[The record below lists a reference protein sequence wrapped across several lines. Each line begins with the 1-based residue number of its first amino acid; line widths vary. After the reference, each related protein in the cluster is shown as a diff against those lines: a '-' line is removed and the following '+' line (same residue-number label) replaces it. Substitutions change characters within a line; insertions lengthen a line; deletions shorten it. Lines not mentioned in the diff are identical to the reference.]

1 MYIKREDF
9 EAQEA
14 ANLAPYAMC
23 SCNSRGRTV
32 AEDEHDYRT
41 AYQRD
46 RDRIIHTTAFRRLEY
61 KTQVFLI
68 TEGDYYRTRLTHTV
82 EVAQIG
88 RTMARALR
96 INEDLTEAICLAHDL
111 GHSAFGHSGEEAL
124 NKLMANHGGFD
135 HNYQSFRIVEK
146 LENRFPDFRGLNL
159 TWEVREGILKHET
172 EYDKSSVVDFEP
184 QWRAGLEAQIVNFA
198 DEIAYTTADLDDGL
212 RSGMI
217 TPAQLADVEFWRLVI
232 DELNIDPRQGF
243 TDMDRHRIIRR
254 LVGKE
259 VSDVIF
265 TTSQRLKEFGIQS
278 IDNVRNAPENI
289 VVHSAEVKRMDR
301 QLKDFLFANLYQHWR
316 VMRMHLKAERFIGQ
330 LFETYVNTP
339 DILPK
344 NIQIL
349 AKNNDLQRT
358 VCDYIAG
365 MTDRFALK
373 EYSKLFDPMEAV

>member
-1 MYIKREDF
+1 MIISRQEI

-14 ANLAPYAMC
+14 ERLAPYAMC
-23 SCNSRGRTV
+23 SRDSRGRNF
-32 AEDEHDYRT
+32 AEEEHAYRT

-68 TEGDYYRTRLTHTV
+68 TEGDYYRTRLTHTI

-96 INEDLTEAICLAHDL
+96 VNEDLTEAICLAHDL
-111 GHSAFGHSGEEAL
+111 GHSAFGHSGEAAL
-124 NKLMANHGGFD
+124 NKLMADYGGFD

-172 EYDKSSVVDFEP
+172 EYDQSNVTDFEP
-184 QWRAGLEAQIVNFA
+184 EWRAGLEAQIVNFA

-217 TPAQLADVEFWRLVI
+217 TPEQLADIEFWRVVTA
-232 DELNIDPRQGF
+232 ELNLDPRQGF

-259 VSDVIF
+259 VSDMVQ
-265 TTSQRLKEFGIQS
+265 TTSNRLVEYNIQS
-278 IDNVRNAPENI
+278 VADVRNCSENI
-289 VVHSAEVKRMDR
+289 VTHSDAVKKMDR
-301 QLKDFLFANLYQHWR
+301 QLKDFLFQNLYQHWR
-316 VMRMHLKAERFIGQ
+316 IMRMHLKSERLIKE
-330 LFETYVNTP
+330 LFETYLNSP
-339 DILPK
+339 DILPE
-344 NIQIL
+344 NIQKL
-349 AKNNDLQRT
+349 ARQGDLPRT

-365 MTDRFALK
+365 MTDRFAT
-373 EYSKLFDPMEAV
+373 EEHRKLFDPLKRV